1 MQHRLQQYSKNRL
14 IVCSMHSSNESMKA
28 LNSNVPVDAVK
39 QFEQTI
45 SYLEG
50 IDQSTIESESE
61 AEQLRGNIIVARTT

>member
-1 MQHRLQQYSKNRL
+1 
-14 IVCSMHSSNESMKA
+14 MHSSNESMKA
-28 LNSNVPVDAVK
+28 LNSNVPIDAVK

-61 AEQLRGNIIVARTT
+61 EAEQLRGI